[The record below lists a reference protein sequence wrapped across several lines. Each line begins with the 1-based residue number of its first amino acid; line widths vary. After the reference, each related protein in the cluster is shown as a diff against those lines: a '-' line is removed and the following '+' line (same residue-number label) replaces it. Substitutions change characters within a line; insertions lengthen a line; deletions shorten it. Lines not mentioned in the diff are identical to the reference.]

1 MDTADLSP
9 AGVERLRRSVA
20 MLIRSAPALDREA
33 AMAVLEELQRAQA
46 RQRELER
53 GLADTLAEL
62 ENRVRILLDR

>member
-1 MDTADLSP
+1 MDTTDLSP
-9 AGVERLRRSVA
+9 EGVERLRRSVA

-33 AMAVLEELQRAQA
+33 AMAVLEELQRAQR

-62 ENRVRILLDR
+62 DARLRSLLR